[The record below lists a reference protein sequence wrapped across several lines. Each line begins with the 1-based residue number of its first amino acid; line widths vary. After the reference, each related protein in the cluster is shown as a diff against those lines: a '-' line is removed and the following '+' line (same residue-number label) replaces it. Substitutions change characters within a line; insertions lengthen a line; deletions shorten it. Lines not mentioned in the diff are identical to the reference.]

1 MPSQFS
7 RSLFRRLVDDPDR
20 DGGLKP
26 APREAEPSNFLRHI
40 VGLAGTKSA
49 DGLIDPKLVLSWLL
63 GHLGAGAFYTGLLV
77 PVREAGALLP
87 QIFTAALIH
96 GRGRRKWVW
105 ALGSA
110 VQGLAAGG
118 IALAGLRLEGAV
130 AGAVI
135 VALLAVLAVAR
146 SACSVAYK
154 DVLGKTIGQ
163 SRRGTV
169 TGTASTIGSAAVVIF
184 ALVLLF
190 VPVDRYAL
198 VEWAIFLA
206 SIGWGIGAVMMAL
219 MVEDDDGGTG
229 ESGLPNPWT
238 LMREDRQ
245 LRLFIMARALLVGTA
260 LAPPYLVLLASK
272 GSQDFAELGGLV
284 LASSVAAFL
293 SAYIWGRLSDRSSR
307 RVLIYA
313 GLAAALS
320 LALALGMNAMGLAQ
334 TIWAMPVVLFCLMLA
349 YHGVRQG
356 RSTHLVDMS
365 GPGERADYTAVSNT
379 VVGIF
384 LLVAGAGAAALGSVS
399 VPLVIGVFLVMSV
412 AGAWIA
418 TKLTEVQT

>member
-7 RSLFRRLVDDPDR
+7 RSLFNRLVDDPDR
-20 DGGLKP
+20 DGGLEA
-26 APREAEPSNFLRHI
+26 APLKAEPANFLRHI
-40 VGLAGTKSA
+40 VGLAATKSA

-63 GHLGAGAFYTGLLV
+63 NHLGAGAFYAGLLV

-96 GRGRRKWVW
+96 ERGRRKWVW
-105 ALGSA
+105 ALGAA

-130 AGAVI
+130 AGMVI

-184 ALVLLF
+184 ALMLLF
-190 VPVDRYAL
+190 ISVDRYAL
-198 VEWAIFLA
+198 VEVAIGLA
-206 SIGWGIGAVMMAL
+206 AIGWILGAVMMAL
-219 MVEDDDGGTG
+219 MVEEDDGGTG

-245 LRLFIMARALLVGTA
+245 LRLFVIARSLLVGTA
-260 LAPPYLVLLASK
+260 LAPPYLVLLAAK

-284 LASSVAAFL
+284 LASSVAAVL

-313 GLAAALS
+313 GLAAAVA
-320 LALALGMNAMGLAQ
+320 LALALGLNASGLAQ
-334 TIWAMPVVLFCLMLA
+334 TVWAMPLVLFCLMLA

-379 VVGIF
+379 VVGLF
-384 LLVAGAGAAALGSVS
+384 LLIAGAGAAALGSVS